1 MGLMRYLSR
10 DKNGRYSYRRVIPAE
25 LRPFMPAPFTGKV
38 NWKRAL
44 GTSIP
49 GIAKK
54 VYARFHAECEADL
67 ERAAR
72 RLSGGAALPSTPIA
86 TETVRPSL
94 GGLGLS
100 LRDIEDEAY
109 RRALEADMAFR
120 QGGDYRAYQDPVERG
135 DKLIPIERGAM
146 GMPEDLAF
154 AYGEELAALKE
165 DYARA
170 YQRQDITILKGELM
184 ALFRDYGVAAD
195 PASAEFKQASLA
207 MLRGNLRAYQDLVR
221 RHEGNIVET
230 PAPPVSKGPKLS
242 EALALWENET
252 AGKGERRA
260 RSNTI
265 REARYA
271 VRRFSEARGDMP
283 LGAITKADVRAFRDM
298 LKALPMRL
306 SNKDRTKPLPELA
319 KLQGVETISAA
330 TVNKYLTLLSAIF
343 GHAKREGHLDHLPE
357 AESPFAS
364 MRLSAGK
371 GGRSD
376 GRQPFSAADLA
387 AIFGAD
393 VFTAG
398 VRPVGGGE
406 EASFWFPL
414 IGLLTGARL
423 GEIAQLRVMDLAQDP
438 EFGTW
443 YFDISTE
450 GGRQIKNEDS
460 IRTVPVHAQLV
471 ALGLLDYRQWRL
483 DSGASASD
491 PLFPGVDSAVA
502 NQVAAAWSKWF
513 GRWLRVK
520 ARIED
525 KRKVFHSFRHTF
537 KDLSRDAEIPEE
549 THDAFTGH
557 RGVAVSRRYGLGAGL
572 VVRSKAMDTIS
583 PPPAVRAL
591 PLWQPPAPG
600 SVRRK
605 VPKRKL
611 VPRVPKGSSR
621 RGRVRS

>member
-1 MGLMRYLSR
+1 MSYLSR
-10 DKNGRYSYRRVIPAE
+10 DKGGRYFYRRVIPAE
-25 LRPFMPAPFTGKV
+25 LRPFMPEPFTGKA

-44 GTSIP
+44 GTSSP
-49 GIAKK
+49 AIAKK
-54 VYARFHAECEADL
+54 LFAKVHADCEAHL
-67 ERAAR
+67 AHALKR
-72 RLSGGAALPSTPIA
+72 SGGEIDG
-86 TETVRPSL
+86 VRPPPALAAASVSL
-94 GGLGLS
+94 GGLGLTY
-100 LRDIEDEAY
+100 REIEDETY
-109 RRALEADMAFR
+109 RRVLENDMEFR
-120 QGGDYRAYQDPVERG
+120 QEGDFRAYQAPEERG
-135 DKLIPIERGAM
+135 GRLIPIKPGAM
-146 GMPEDLAF
+146 GMPEDLAL
-154 AYGEELAALKE
+154 AYGEELAMLKE

-170 YQRQDITILKGELM
+170 YQRQDISIIRGELM
-184 ALFRDYGVAAD
+184 ALLREKGAAIV
-195 PASAEFKQASLA
+195 PESNEFKQASLA
-207 MLRGNLRAYQDLVR
+207 MLRGNLRAYQDLLR

-230 PAPPVSKGPKLS
+230 PAPPLSKGPKLS
-242 EALALWENET
+242 EALALWENEA

-271 VRRFSEARGDMP
+271 VRRFVEARGDLP
-283 LGAITKADVRAFRDM
+283 LGAINKADVRAFRDM

-306 SNKDRTKPLPELA
+306 NNKDRIKPLPELA
-319 KLQGVETISAA
+319 RQQGEETISAA

-343 GHAKREGHLDHLPE
+343 GHTKREGHLDHLHD

-371 GGRSD
+371 GRRSE
-376 GRQPFSAADLA
+376 GRQPFSATDLA

-398 VRPVGGGE
+398 VRPIGGGE

-423 GEIAQLRVMDLAQDP
+423 GEIAQLRVTDLAQDP

-450 GGRQIKNEDS
+450 GGRQIKNDDS
-460 IRTVPVHAQLV
+460 IRTVPVHAKLI
-471 ALGLLDYRQWRL
+471 ALGLLDYRQWRW
-483 DSGASASD
+483 DSGASLSD
-491 PLFPGVDSAVA
+491 PLFPGVDSVVA

-520 ARIED
+520 AGIED

-572 VVRSKAMDTIS
+572 VARSKAMNTIS
-583 PPPAVRAL
+583 PPTSIASIPV
-591 PLWQPPAPG
+591 WKPPAPG

-611 VPRVPKGSSR
+611 VPRIPKTNTR
-621 RGRVRS
+621 RSKERS